1 MPAEDYHVET
11 FLGRGSFGEVFRARN
26 LKSGQTLALKV
37 IDLDEAGDIDELIKE
52 IHFLSHIRSKY
63 LTRHFETFLQETKMW
78 IVLEYCGGGSCSDLL
93 KVFGKLNEDVTA
105 RIIRDV
111 LRGIEYLH
119 AQKKVHRDIKLANIL
134 LTDQGEIKLADF
146 GVSGEMSLTRTKR
159 NTMVGTPYWMAPEV
173 IQRSAKGYGT
183 KADIWSAG
191 ITTIELVTG
200 HPPYSSMDP
209 MKALFEIPKR
219 KPPSLDG
226 RRHSNNIKDFVRYCL
241 VKSPSQRPSA
251 STLLHHHFITSCPE
265 VDIATLVREKKIREE
280 ALPPAKQ
287 KRHEKKVDKP
297 LTIHWDLSGTFK
309 KACGIPS
316 GLSMSLNYSRLI
328 YDALSAV
335 MNRANNDRAK
345 ERVDQL
351 RQEFVDAE
359 LDNKGLCYAFVE
371 EVYAIVDTRGR
382 ENEEAQK

>member
-1 MPAEDYHVET
+1 MPAEEYHVET
-11 FLGRGSFGEVFRARN
+11 FLGRGSFGEVFRARS
-26 LKSGQTLALKV
+26 LKSGQTVALKV

-63 LTRHFETFLQETKMW
+63 LTRHYETFLQETKMW

-93 KVFGKLNEDVTA
+93 KVFGKLDEDVTA
-105 RIIRDV
+105 YVMRDV
-111 LRGIEYLH
+111 LLGLEYLH

-134 LTDQGEIKLADF
+134 LTDRGEIKLADF

-173 IQRSAKGYGT
+173 IQRTTKGYGT

-191 ITTIELVTG
+191 ITAIELVTG
-200 HPPYSSMDP
+200 RPPYSSMDP

-219 KPPSLDG
+219 KPPALNG
-226 RRHSNNIKDFVRYCL
+226 KRHTANIKDFVRYCL

-265 VDIATLVREKKIREE
+265 VDMAALIREKKLREE
-280 ALPPAKQ
+280 TLPPTKQ
-287 KRHEKKVDKP
+287 KRREKKVDKP
-297 LTIHWDLSGTFK
+297 LTIHWNLSATFRK
-309 KACGIPS
+309 GASAPQ
-316 GLSMSLNYSRLI
+316 GLSMTLNYSQLI
-328 YDALSAV
+328 YDALAAV
-335 MNRANNDRAK
+335 MNRANNERAK

-351 RQEFVDAE
+351 RQEFLDAE

-371 EVYAIVDTRGR
+371 EIYALVDSHGR
-382 ENEEAQK
+382 